1 MFAGD
6 PLGLFTIDSNN
17 QSLIFL
23 DESLARSYIYP
34 LTLTIIDISQ
44 NELINSTVTI
54 FISNIGIHFPCPSYL
69 KSSPYI
75 FTYESLSSNILD
87 PLTNHEYKSLIIR
100 AFDPFTPINGEA
112 SNQAEC
118 IINNEIEYRNN
129 LQIENLNFIFENE
142 FLNGY
147 INDTF
152 GLSSYIY
159 NSKQEPIEIKIKKDF
174 SDIKYYLLNAINK
187 KIFQSDEYA
196 GLIKYNSF
204 NKFQYKKYSLI
215 IYAKYQTLITF
226 IRLNILINYKNF
238 NKKISLQSIYEFKLY
253 TPFVNNYTIG
263 YINTKNQNFIILN
276 ENILPIISIDQT
288 GRLFIKNR
296 TLLLINEN
304 FYDFLIQNEDLEIIR
319 IQIFILAQRQY
330 TYECIL
336 NYLNNINDKQLIG
349 FIDILNNNNNNETES
364 LWYEKSYYLLN
375 YNNLFLLDR
384 QHGLLYYKDQ
394 NQTIND
400 DLLLL
405 IQIDN
410 SRCLI
415 TVEKHFLQPS
425 YLMIRNGSSLHIEM
439 KEQYHIEKS
448 SGQIKLHNN
457 TIINYNII
465 PSQSPIFSNN
475 FYEFTLNLTNTTNE
489 KLFIGQISA
498 QPYNINRSHLIY
510 KFINRNK
517 YFNINP
523 DNGIIEYIPSKSYNK
538 TQEHIQILV
547 HDVIY
552 NQNTTIN
559 VTIYINRQTLTT
571 LIYHKTISEILPPGS
586 LIFQTNYS
594 LKENY
599 QYYLKDYNI
608 NFFEINSTTSEV
620 FLRNYLIDK
629 FYSFKILIKPIEEI
643 FIIKLTIIDYNNY
656 QPNFYN
662 LPLNLSLSLSN
673 KFLTKISS
681 YDYDLNTNQIVHYYL
696 LDKNQEKIFSL
707 NQTNGILELNNKKY
721 LNQTNIQLYIGITDN
736 LYLTKSYIQIHFYNY
751 TKNLPKFSSDEYIF
765 YYDQTRSILGQ
776 IIAYDNDL
784 NDEISYEIYLQSKSI
799 SIDRYSGT
807 IKVEKNFS
815 FIKPS
820 IEFYASAKDLAK
832 QIVCNKK

>member
-1 MFAGD
+1 D

-832 QIVCNKK
+832 QIV